1 VSPGSA
7 EQVAIDESEIR
18 RRGDVR
24 VTLGNTGAP
33 SIRDFEPLSQVR
45 VLLTKPVLLE
55 CQQVKS
61 RCSVFFEGTVQ

>member
-7 EQVAIDESEIR
+7 EQVAINEHEIR

-33 SIRDFEPLSQVR
+33 SIRDLEPLSQVR
-45 VLLTKPVLLE
+45 VLLTKPVLRVLASE
-55 CQQVKS
+55 VTLFS
-61 RCSVFFEGTVQ
+61 ILRRY